1 MTIWRTPFARS
12 RLFTCES
19 RCRDEETGVCLL
31 ISFRQTQTHTR
42 QVLITQKHTGVWEA
56 GGKYEGA
63 DVDADVDV
71 AQLRLRG
78 SLTSEL
84 KLSRA
89 IPHIA
94 VKPRLLVNI

>member
-19 RCRDEETGVCLL
+19 RRRDEETGVCLS
-31 ISFRQTQTHTR
+31 ISFRQTDLHKSSLDNT
-42 QVLITQKHTGVWEA
+42 EA
-56 GGKYEGA
+56 HRCVGGCRGRCEGA

-71 AQLRLRG
+71 AQLRLRD

-94 VKPRLLVNI
+94 VKP